1 MTNNIQGNSYRLSAD
16 FSTEILW
23 ARREWHDIF
32 KLMRG
37 KNLQP
42 RILYTAR
49 LSFRFDGE
57 IQSFPDKQKLR
68 EFSTTKNSFVTNTKG
83 TSRGTKHKRRK
94 RPTQNKPKTI
104 KKMVIGPYCCSV
116 VKSCLTLWPHRL
128 QDAKLPY
135 PSPSPRVCSNSCSLS
150 QRCHPIISSS
160 VTPFSSC
167 LWSFP
172 ESRSFQWVN
181 SSHQVAKGLELQ
193 YQFFQWIFRVDF
205 L

>member
-1 MTNNIQGNSYRLSAD
+1 MKR
-16 FSTEILW
+16 
-23 ARREWHDIF
+23 
-32 KLMRG
+32 
-37 KNLQP
+37 KNLLP
-42 RILYTAR
+42 RIPYPAR

-150 QRCHPIISSS
+150 QWYHPTILSFVTLFSVSPSIRVISNMLALHIRW
-160 VTPFSSC
+160 PKY
-167 LWSFP
+167 
-172 ESRSFQWVN
+172 RSF
-181 SSHQVAKGLELQ
+181 SFSISPSKEYSGLISFRIDWWSCYNFLNC
-193 YQFFQWIFRVDF
+193 FGFIFCR
-205 L
+205 